1 VRVGRNDSR
10 RNLAPKVGRSAA
22 CVKSLTER
30 CQSVAVI
37 GDTKTPP
44 TTLRF
49 GTFEVDLECREIRK
63 HGMRIR
69 LEEKPF
75 QVLEMLLQQAG
86 HLVTRRALCE
96 RLWPDTF
103 VAYEHCLNTA
113 INKVRERLGDSAQN
127 HRFVET
133 IPRRGYRFV
142 LPVEKAGIAASPA
155 GRTMLLVLPFKDLAE
170 NPDPDRLSDGLTE
183 ELITQL
189 GRLQPERLA
198 VIARTTA
205 MHYKQSDLSIGQIG
219 RELNVSYVL
228 EGSVRRA
235 SDRVRI
241 AAQLSQVSDQTHVWA
256 ESYERLLGDVFAVQ
270 TEVAESVARL
280 LAIELGLGDSAYSSE
295 NSSSP
300 VSVLRGSS
308 VEKVEEFSTVLPHL
322 RSYR

>member
-10 RNLAPKVGRSAA
+10 RNLARKVGRSAA

-30 CQSVAVI
+30 CQSVAVM
-37 GDTKTPP
+37 GDTKTPS

-96 RLWPDTF
+96 KLWPDTF

-113 INKVRERLGDSAQN
+113 INKVRERLGDSAQS

-142 LPVEKAGIAASPA
+142 LPVEKAGVAASPA
-155 GRTMLLVLPFKDLAE
+155 GRTMLLVLPFKDLAG

-295 NSSSP
+295 SSSSP

-308 VEKVEEFSTVLPHL
+308 VEKVEEFSTVSPHL

>member
-1 VRVGRNDSR
+1 
-10 RNLAPKVGRSAA
+10 
-22 CVKSLTER
+22 
-30 CQSVAVI
+30 
-37 GDTKTPP
+37 
-44 TTLRF
+44 
-49 GTFEVDLECREIRK
+49 
-63 HGMRIR
+63 
-69 LEEKPF
+69 
-75 QVLEMLLQQAG
+75 
-86 HLVTRRALCE
+86 
-96 RLWPDTF
+96 
-103 VAYEHCLNTA
+103 
-113 INKVRERLGDSAQN
+113 
-127 HRFVET
+127 
-133 IPRRGYRFV
+133 
-142 LPVEKAGIAASPA
+142 
-155 GRTMLLVLPFKDLAE
+155 MLLVLPFKDLAA

-241 AAQLSQVSDQTHVWA
+241 AAHLSQVSDQTHVWA

-280 LAIELGLGDSAYSSE
+280 LAIELGLGDSTYSSE

-308 VEKVEEFSTVLPHL
+308 VEKVEEFSTVSPHL